1 MPCFAGSGVLFL
13 YDFAI
18 KSFMG
23 NHLKTIPLILLAL
36 TLTACSQKDAANPL
50 DSVARRTC
58 MDTIESRATNRDS
71 VAYGDDVPVGRSK
84 PNGQLDVTVKFS
96 AKNEIGMASHIIAN
110 CVVSADGKTLVS
122 IATKEGR

>member
-1 MPCFAGSGVLFL
+1 M
-13 YDFAI
+13 
-18 KSFMG
+18 
-23 NHLKTIPLILLAL
+23 KTVPLIMLAL
-36 TLTACSQKDAANPL
+36 TLAACSRQEAANPL

-71 VAYGDDVPVGRSK
+71 VAYGDDMPVERSK
-84 PNGQLDVTVKFS
+84 PDGQMNVTVKFS
-96 AKNEIGMASHIIAN
+96 AKNEIGMASNIVAN